1 MKNKLLNISMLGEF
15 SISCDDIIIGDTLKR
30 SKKIWTLIEY
40 LIVFRNKEISQ
51 NDLIELLW
59 GEDDDSL
66 NPAGAMKTLLNRTRT
81 VLEELGCG
89 RDIIIQKN
97 GSYAWNKEIPTVI
110 DIEEFERCCEAYF
123 SATSITDKEIT
134 IGMEAVN
141 KYKGDFL
148 PSNSLETWAVPLVTY
163 YHSLYLRLIHSLIEE
178 LIDLSRWDDI
188 IDICKK
194 GVLIDQ
200 FDENIHYYLIKALS
214 QKGEYQSAIT
224 QYDYML
230 DLFYNRLGVNPSEET
245 ITLYREIVATS
256 NVVEID
262 LGKIKAELR
271 EVESLPGAYLCQYEM
286 FKDIYRIES
295 RAVARTGSS
304 IIICLVTITDT
315 KGQLPKTEV
324 VSRAAGELQESIR
337 ICLRRGDVFAKYSVS
352 QFLVMLPN
360 ITIENS
366 DVVINRVIKHF
377 KKNNMRL
384 PVNINYKIQPL
395 EPRNL

>member
-1 MKNKLLNISMLGEF
+1 MKEKLLNISMLGEF
-15 SISCDDIIIGDTLKR
+15 TISCGDIVVGDTLRR

-40 LIVFRNKEISQ
+40 LIVFRDKEISQ

-59 GEDDDSL
+59 REEDDSL
-66 NPAGAMKTLLNRTRT
+66 NPTGAIKTLLNRTRT

-97 GSYAWNKEIPTVI
+97 GSYAWNKDIPIVI
-110 DIEEFERCCEAYF
+110 DIDEFEHLCEMYF
-123 SATSITDKEIT
+123 SANEITDKELNL
-134 IGMEAVN
+134 GVAAVDI
-141 KYKGDFL
+141 YKGDFL

-178 LIDLSRWDDI
+178 LVDLSRWDNI
-188 IDICKK
+188 ITICKK

-200 FDENIHYYLIKALS
+200 FDENIHYYLIKALA

-230 DLFYNRLGVNPSEET
+230 NLFYNRLGVNPSDET
-245 ITLYREIVATS
+245 IALYREIVATS
-256 NVVEID
+256 NSVEID
-262 LGKIKAELR
+262 LGKIKLELR
-271 EVESLPGAYLCQYEM
+271 EVENREGAYFCQYEI

-295 RAVARTGSS
+295 RSIARTGSS
-304 IIICLVTITDT
+304 IIICLITVTDV
-315 KGQLPKTEV
+315 KGKVPKIEV
-324 VSRAAGELQESIR
+324 VSKSTKELQESIR
-337 ICLRRGDVFAKYSVS
+337 ICLRRGDVFTKYSVS
-352 QFLVMLPN
+352 QFLIMLPN
-360 ITIENS
+360 ITIEDS

-395 EPRNL
+395 EPQIL